1 MKFKTKHFFRFIS
14 GALILVVFVAVVV
27 SFVTRS
33 KRQVRIPRVSK
44 KIEEQKVDKKE
55 KAELIEFEGEKV
67 KFLGKADR
75 HYIGEDGFYHMEG
88 NIEITFFDR
97 REGEDIFLRGK
108 EIVHDQK
115 WTHFWLK
122 GQATI
127 QFEDLTI
134 ESSLLEYD
142 AQKRYFWSN
151 KGIRF
156 SSPTISGIAQVCRY
170 ILRGKKVILQRD
182 VHLEFQPSKVMAHPL
197 VIETRLFE
205 YLVRRGQ
212 GKAEGDV
219 KLVHGKSHASADLI
233 EFKLSA
239 SREQIKSL
247 LLEKKVKISL
257 RDEFQKTEPLSER
270 DVLRLYGDTCEV
282 EADKISVRGFVDLTQ
297 IKKLEA
303 SGGSSFKFISD
314 SGSLTHCEGEELD
327 FVLDRGGKLEKLSIR
342 GQARITEND
351 KERGYPRY
359 IEGQALSIQG
369 DMNVLHVEGTEALK
383 ARIRSPDSEISAQHI
398 HLFLKS
404 NDLEAEEN
412 TEVVLYPRETSDRAI
427 GFFSKENFVFIIAD
441 DLRYSEK
448 QRRFVFSGKVK
459 LWQTMEMVMTQVLS
473 LDVERGT
480 ITARGGIQSILSYQP
495 RGKQEEEKLS
505 IEAEEMDFDPEKN
518 LILYRNKVVLEEK
531 NVHLRAQNLLIA
543 LEKEG
548 GVVETITAQKEVV
561 MVQGSY
567 EGRGE
572 EAIYDL
578 NQEVLTV
585 VGNPVLIDK
594 DKGKI
599 EGTKLTFYMADDRI
613 VIENKDSERSET
625 VIKS

>member
-1 MKFKTKHFFRFIS
+1 MRFKAKHFFRFIS
-14 GALILVVFVAVVV
+14 GALILVVFVAIVV

-33 KRQVRIPRVSK
+33 KRQVRIPHVSK

-88 NIEITFFDR
+88 GVEITFFDR

-108 EIVHDQK
+108 EIIHDQK

-142 AQKRYFWSN
+142 AQKRYFWSD

-156 SSPTISGIAQVCRY
+156 LSPTISGIAQVCRY
-170 ILRGKKVILQRD
+170 ILRGKKVILRKD
-182 VHLEFQPSKVMAHPL
+182 VHLEFQPSQEMAHPL
-197 VIETRLFE
+197 VIETKLFE
-205 YLVRRGQ
+205 YLVGRGQ
-212 GKAEGDV
+212 GKTKGDV
-219 KLVHGKSHASADLI
+219 ELIHGKSHASAGLI

-247 LLEKKVKISL
+247 LMKKKVKISL
-257 RDEFQKTEPLSER
+257 QDEFQKTEPFS
-270 DVLRLYGDTCEV
+270 DNDALRLYGDTCEI
-282 EADKISVRGFVDLTQ
+282 EADKISVRGFVNLTQ
-297 IKKLEA
+297 IKRLEA

-314 SGSLTHCEGEELD
+314 SGSLTHCEGEELE
-327 FVLDRGGKLEKLSIR
+327 FVLDRGGKLKKLSIR
-342 GQARITEND
+342 GQARITEDD

-369 DMNVLHVEGTEALK
+369 DRDALNVEGKDALK
-383 ARIRSPDSEISAQHI
+383 ARIRSQDSEISAQHI
-398 HLFLKS
+398 NLFLKS
-404 NDLEAEEN
+404 NNLEAKEN

-427 GFFSKENFVFIIAD
+427 GFFSKENLVFIIAD

-459 LWQTMEMVMTQVLS
+459 LWQTKEMVMTQELS
-473 LDVERGT
+473 LDVEKGT
-480 ITARGGIQSILSYQP
+480 ITARGGIQSILPYQP
-495 RGKQEEEKLS
+495 RGEQEEEKLS
-505 IEAEEMDFDPEKN
+505 IEAEELDFDPEKN
-518 LILYRNKVVLEEK
+518 LIIYRNKVVLEEK
-531 NVHLRAQNLLIA
+531 NVNLRAQNLLIA

-548 GVVETITAQKEVV
+548 GTIETITAQKEVV

-572 EAIYDL
+572 EARYDL
-578 NQEVLTV
+578 KQEILTM

-599 EGTKLTFYMADDRI
+599 EGSKLTFYMADDRI
-613 VIENKDSERSET
+613 VIENKDSKRSET